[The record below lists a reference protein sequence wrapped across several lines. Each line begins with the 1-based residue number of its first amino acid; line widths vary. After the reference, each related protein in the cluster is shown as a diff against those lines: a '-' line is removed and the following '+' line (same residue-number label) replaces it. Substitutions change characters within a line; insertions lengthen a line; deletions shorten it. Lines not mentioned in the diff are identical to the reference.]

1 MEGRGRRVWAAQGTF
16 LHVVYDRLCGAVSLG
31 VARQGRIVGKV
42 IEMSL
47 TLYYHPLSSFCWKTL
62 IALYEADIPFAPRLV
77 NLGDPADRSAF
88 QAVWPLAK
96 FPVLRDDVA
105 GRTIPES
112 SIIIDYLVRTQHPA
126 ASLIPAHPDEALR
139 TRLLDRLIDS
149 YIHLP
154 FQQIVSERLRPE
166 GHHDPY
172 GVERN
177 RDAIRAG
184 YDLIAPMIAGPWAM
198 GGDFTA
204 ADCAALP
211 ALFYADYA
219 VKLAGWPALSAYLD
233 RLKTRPSVARVL
245 VEAGPYFQYFPLKDG

>member
-1 MEGRGRRVWAAQGTF
+1 
-16 LHVVYDRLCGAVSLG
+16 VV
-31 VARQGRIVGKV
+31 
-42 IEMSL
+42 L

-62 IALYEADIPFAPRLV
+62 IALYEAEIPFEPRLV
-77 NLGDPADRSAF
+77 DLGDPADRAAF
-88 QAVWPLAK
+88 QTVWPLAK
-96 FPVLRDDVA
+96 FPVLHDDVA
-105 GRTIPES
+105 GQTVPES
-112 SIIIDYLVRTQHPA
+112 SVIVDYLVRTHLSA
-126 ASLIPAHPDEALR
+126 ASLIPADPDRAMR

-166 GHHDPY
+166 GQHDPY

-184 YDLIAPMIAGPWAM
+184 YNLIAPMIAGPWAM
-198 GGDFTA
+198 GEAFTA

-219 VKLAGWPALSAYLD
+219 VKLADWPGLSAYLG
-233 RLKTRPSVARVL
+233 RLKARPSVARVL
-245 VEAGPYFQYFPLKDG
+245 REAEPFFEYFPLKDG